1 MADIRLFWGAG
12 MGKGHCT
19 PLREWTTQEESSAGG
34 GFGEAMEMETFKN
47 HTKLFICPDFKTCW
61 HMVIFVSDFFFF
73 LMMEIKVE
81 APSFP
86 FPVRML
92 LPPSGGSSHDVLCLV
107 HVFMLP
113 LYICVFVWNWC
124 VVVVLFYCLIYITGF
139 ICQCFSFLP
148 LAFFHSYFWA
158 VSILTAAYIY

>member
-19 PLREWTTQEESSAGG
+19 PLRKWTTQEESSAGG

-47 HTKLFICPDFKTCW
+47 HTKLFIFPDFKTCW
-61 HMVIFVSDFFFF
+61 HMVIFVSDFLFF

-92 LPPSGGSSHDVLCLV
+92 LPPSGGSSHDVTVSSPRFYASFLYMCVCLKL
-107 HVFMLP
+107 MCSCCIIL
-113 LYICVFVWNWC
+113 
-124 VVVVLFYCLIYITGF
+124 CLIYITGF